1 MTQAWK
7 ATVQHMEQRT
17 VSEKNPGG
25 TDDSEGSCRR
35 ERRGGKRDSAP
46 GKYAFLPW
54 LLMGLGAFSNIIQ
67 GKTGHPWLAGL
78 GLLVFN
84 SLYISVVWTS
94 FNPRLRDSRRPLYAL
109 GVLTVVTFA
118 IAIGF
123 GDNWF
128 LFFPLLS
135 LASGTVRALRGKR
148 LALWLISLSG
158 AAGYLTGLHDSDPRG
173 AFGIGYGTFLSGMVT
188 ATVLSLFD
196 TIQELNTTRQE
207 LARSAVEKERLR
219 FSRDLHDL
227 LGHTLSVVVVKAEA
241 VRRLAPRNPD
251 AALAQAADIEAVGRQ
266 ALTEI
271 REAVTGYRE
280 GSLTT
285 ELDRARSVLE
295 AAGIEPVVRQAG
307 PPLPPQAG
315 ALLGWVVREGVTNTI
330 RHSRATR
337 CEISVRADEE
347 QVRLTITDDGRGPA
361 SSGTTA
367 SPGLSW
373 LRERVPGLGGDGG
386 AGRETGGGY
395 EAYGVPG
402 RDGSPETG
410 SGPHT
415 DSGPETY
422 GIPGTDDDTS
432 GPASAGT
439 TGDAG
444 SPTLT
449 GGTGPVGDT
458 GPVGGSWP
466 VGGTGLKGL
475 AERLAAAGG
484 TLHSGADGRRG
495 FRVSAVLPV
504 GAGDMADAEE
514 WTR

>member
-1 MTQAWK
+1 MAQTWE
-7 ATVQHMEQRT
+7 ATVQHTEQRT
-17 VSEKNPGG
+17 AGGKHPGG
-25 TDDSEGSCRR
+25 ADGTESCRPGW
-35 ERRGGKRDSAP
+35 RGRKPGQGP

-67 GKTGHPWLAGL
+67 GKSGNPWLAGL

-84 SLYISVVWTS
+84 SLYISVIWTS

-109 GVLTVVTFA
+109 GMLTAVTFA
-118 IAIGF
+118 VAIGF
-123 GDNWF
+123 GGNWF

-135 LASGTVRALRGKR
+135 LASGTVRALRGKK
-148 LALWLISLSG
+148 LALWLITLSG
-158 AAGYLTGLHDSDPRG
+158 AAGYLTGWHDDDPWG

-241 VRRLAPRNPD
+241 VRRLAPRDLD
-251 AALAQAADIEAVGRQ
+251 AALAQASDIEAVGRQ

-271 REAVTGYRE
+271 REAVSGYRE

-285 ELDRARSVLE
+285 ELDRARSALE

-315 ALLGWVVREGVTNTI
+315 ALLGWVVREGVTNTV
-330 RHSRATR
+330 RHSGATR
-337 CEISVRADEE
+337 CEIAVHADAER
-347 QVRLTITDDGRGPA
+347 VRLTITDDGRGPLT
-361 SSGTTA
+361 SGA
-367 SPGLSW
+367 AAAPGLAW
-373 LRERVPGLGGDGG
+373 LRDRVPGRGGAGEKGGGEAYGDRGTDGG
-386 AGRETGGGY
+386 AETYGGRGADGGQETDNGRE
-395 EAYGVPG
+395 A
-402 RDGSPETG
+402 
-410 SGPHT
+410 
-415 DSGPETY
+415 Y
-422 GIPGTDDDTS
+422 GIPGTAGSSGAALADGAADEG
-432 GPASAGT
+432 GPALPGRSG
-439 TGDAG
+439 
-444 SPTLT
+444 
-449 GGTGPVGDT
+449 
-458 GPVGGSWP
+458 P

-484 TLHSGADGRRG
+484 TLHSGADGRQG
-495 FRVSAVLPV
+495 FRVTAELPI
-504 GAGDMADAEE
+504 GTGDEADTEE

>member
-1 MTQAWK
+1 M
-7 ATVQHMEQRT
+7 
-17 VSEKNPGG
+17 
-25 TDDSEGSCRR
+25 
-35 ERRGGKRDSAP
+35 
-46 GKYAFLPW
+46 
-54 LLMGLGAFSNIIQ
+54 
-67 GKTGHPWLAGL
+67 
-78 GLLVFN
+78 
-84 SLYISVVWTS
+84 
-94 FNPRLRDSRRPLYAL
+94 
-109 GVLTVVTFA
+109 
-118 IAIGF
+118 
-123 GDNWF
+123 
-128 LFFPLLS
+128 
-135 LASGTVRALRGKR
+135 
-148 LALWLISLSG
+148 
-158 AAGYLTGLHDSDPRG
+158 
-173 AFGIGYGTFLSGMVT
+173 
-188 ATVLSLFD
+188 
-196 TIQELNTTRQE
+196 
-207 LARSAVEKERLR
+207 
-219 FSRDLHDL
+219 
-227 LGHTLSVVVVKAEA
+227 
-241 VRRLAPRNPD
+241 
-251 AALAQAADIEAVGRQ
+251 
-266 ALTEI
+266 
-271 REAVTGYRE
+271 
-280 GSLTT
+280 
-285 ELDRARSVLE
+285 
-295 AAGIEPVVRQAG
+295 
-307 PPLPPQAG
+307 
-315 ALLGWVVREGVTNTI
+315 VREGVTNTI

-504 GAGDMADAEE
+504 GTGDMADAEE

>member
-1 MTQAWK
+1 MAQTWE
-7 ATVQHMEQRT
+7 ATVQHTEQRT
-17 VSEKNPGG
+17 AGGKHPGG
-25 TDDSEGSCRR
+25 ADGTESCRPG
-35 ERRGGKRDSAP
+35 RRGGKPGQGP

-67 GKTGHPWLAGL
+67 GKSGNPWLAGL

-84 SLYISVVWTS
+84 SLYISVIWTS
-94 FNPRLRDSRRPLYAL
+94 FNPRLRDSRRPLCAL
-109 GVLTVVTFA
+109 GMLTAVTFA
-118 IAIGF
+118 VAIGF
-123 GDNWF
+123 GGNWF

-135 LASGTVRALRGKR
+135 LASGTVRALRGKK
-148 LALWLISLSG
+148 LALWLITLSG
-158 AAGYLTGLHDSDPRG
+158 AAGYLTGWRDDDPWG

-241 VRRLAPRNPD
+241 VRRLAPRDLD
-251 AALAQAADIEAVGRQ
+251 AALAQASDIEAVGRQ

-271 REAVTGYRE
+271 REAVSGYRE

-285 ELDRARSVLE
+285 ELDRARSALE

-315 ALLGWVVREGVTNTI
+315 ALLGWVVREGVTNTV
-330 RHSRATR
+330 RHSGATR
-337 CEISVRADEE
+337 CEIAVHADAER
-347 QVRLTITDDGRGPA
+347 VRLTITDDGRGPLT
-361 SSGTTA
+361 SGA
-367 SPGLSW
+367 AAAPGLAW
-373 LRERVPGLGGDGG
+373 LRDRVPGRGGAGETGGGEPYGDRGTDGGAETYGGRGGDGG
-386 AGRETGGGY
+386 QETDNGRE
-395 EAYGVPG
+395 A
-402 RDGSPETG
+402 
-410 SGPHT
+410 
-415 DSGPETY
+415 Y
-422 GIPGTDDDTS
+422 GIPGTAGSGGAALADGTTDEG
-432 GPASAGT
+432 GPALPGRSG
-439 TGDAG
+439 
-444 SPTLT
+444 
-449 GGTGPVGDT
+449 
-458 GPVGGSWP
+458 P

-484 TLHSGADGRRG
+484 TLHSGADGRQG
-495 FRVSAVLPV
+495 FRVTAELPI
-504 GAGDMADAEE
+504 GTGDEADTEE